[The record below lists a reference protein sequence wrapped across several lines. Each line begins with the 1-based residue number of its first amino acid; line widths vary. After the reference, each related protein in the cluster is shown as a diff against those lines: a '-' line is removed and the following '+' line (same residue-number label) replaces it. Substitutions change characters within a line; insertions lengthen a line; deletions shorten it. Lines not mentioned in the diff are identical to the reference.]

1 MTNPKC
7 PICKTKMKKTEMSG
21 LTEMGIWG
29 AKEGITVKDEF
40 AFKKELMW
48 QCPHCYHT
56 IDLKGRER

>member
-1 MTNPKC
+1 
-7 PICKTKMKKTEMSG
+7 MKKREMSG

-29 AKEGITVKDEF
+29 AKEGFDVKDEF

-56 IDLKGRER
+56 IDLKGRSQ